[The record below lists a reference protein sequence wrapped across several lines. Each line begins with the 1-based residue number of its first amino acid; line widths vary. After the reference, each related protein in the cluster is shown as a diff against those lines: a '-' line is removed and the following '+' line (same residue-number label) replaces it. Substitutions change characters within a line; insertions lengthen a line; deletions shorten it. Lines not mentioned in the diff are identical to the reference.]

1 MVQMLWFIVVMT
13 GRVREEKRRGLQSA
27 DKLADDHLGVCGR
40 CGEDLQKEILLQDQH
55 LRMLLTLYTL
65 DINMWVFRLNS

>member
-27 DKLADDHLGVCGR
+27 DKLADDHSGVCGR

-55 LRMLLTLYTL
+55 LRNSLTLYTL
-65 DINMWVFRLNS
+65 DMNICLFRPNF